1 VGFLSG
7 KFSQIRKKKAPCQ
20 FAKPSFSMIRTLVW
34 RLNSYGKP
42 TSMIQDISIAF
53 LSEKIKELENALF
66 MSESNALI
74 SLPTHIVRIT
84 EVDGEG
90 NIWFIIPR
98 PTQVIESFSK
108 EMPAKLDF
116 FKKGKNFFLK
126 ISGVASIV
134 WSAEEMK
141 GTTLNGQFS
150 GSFEKD
156 NVVAV
161 KVKVESSEY
170 MEKTSKPSLNP
181 LFNVGSQFY
190 NWLLNPLFNA

>member
-1 VGFLSG
+1 
-7 KFSQIRKKKAPCQ
+7 
-20 FAKPSFSMIRTLVW
+20 
-34 RLNSYGKP
+34 
-42 TSMIQDISIAF
+42 MIQDMSLAF

-66 MSESNALI
+66 MSESNALV
-74 SLPTHIVRIT
+74 SLPTHIVHIT

-116 FKKGKNFFLK
+116 FKKGKDFFVK
-126 ISGVASIV
+126 VSGVATIV
-134 WSAEEMK
+134 WSPREMK
-141 GTTLNGQFS
+141 GTNLTKEFS

-170 MEKTSKPSLNP
+170 VVKTPKPSSNP
-181 LFNVGSQFY
+181 LMNVGSMVY

>member
-1 VGFLSG
+1 LVWGLNSSG
-7 KFSQIRKKKAPCQ
+7 K
-20 FAKPSFSMIRTLVW
+20 PS
-34 RLNSYGKP
+34 Y
-42 TSMIQDISIAF
+42 MIQDLPKSF

-66 MSESNALI
+66 NSESNALV

-84 EVDGEG
+84 EVDEEG

-108 EMPAKLDF
+108 EMSAKLDF
-116 FKKGKNFFLK
+116 FKKGKDFFLK

-141 GTTLNGQFS
+141 GINLTKQFS
-150 GSFEKD
+150 GSLDKE

-170 MEKTSKPSLNP
+170 VEKTPKPSSNP
-181 LFNVGSQFY
+181 ILNVGSQVY